1 MKNVL
6 LLLMVLGTVSVQAQR
21 NLEGKILFDNAPLE
35 GVRIK
40 LNNEEMA
47 ISSNEKGDF
56 TIEVK
61 EGDFL
66 YFNSQGLEELRVR
79 VDDVTRKLTLQMR
92 PKVTALDEVVISRE
106 NRQKAPFSILEKPI
120 AFKTA

>member
-66 YFNSQGLEELRVR
+66 YFNSQGARGTPCSR
-79 VDDVTRKLTLQMR
+79 RRRD
-92 PKVTALDEVVISRE
+92 PKAHPPNATQSHCLG
-106 NRQKAPFSILEKPI
+106 
-120 AFKTA
+120 